1 MNASLSLSKVLR
13 RTFGIYAEQAPILL
27 TAAIMVA
34 GVVAL
39 DQVQFKNS
47 PALAVG
53 ALLINLVVLGLFVC
67 VVVLV
72 VADVWDGGSRRGAR
86 ELLRDGWSALGP
98 LLLVGI
104 VAGIAITVLTS
115 FVSVIAIIF
124 IAGAAL
130 SAGVGLVGLILAIV
144 LVPVLL
150 IVPELFLLTVWSVT
164 AAVAV
169 LERPG
174 GLRALGRSRD
184 LVRGNGWRV
193 LALILVLALPLAFA
207 ADEIERAAAA
217 VGSGPAIA
225 VRLLVATLVAPIPVL
240 AATALYFEL
249 RRAEPIGAP
258 VDSMPSG
265 VLPSSTALL

>member
-1 MNASLSLSKVLR
+1 MNASLSLGKVLR
-13 RTFGIYAEQAPILL
+13 RTFGIYAEQAPVLL
-27 TAAIMVA
+27 AAAIVVA

-104 VAGIAITVLTS
+104 VAGIAITLLTS
-115 FVSVIAIIF
+115 VASTIVFVIIF
-124 IAGAAL
+124 GVAQA
-130 SAGVGLVGLILAIV
+130 AGVGVLGLLIGLL
-144 LVPVLL
+144 LVPILL
-150 IVPELFLLTVWSVT
+150 LVPELSLLRAWSVL
-164 AAVAV
+164 APVAV

-174 GLRALGRSRD
+174 RLRALGRS
-184 LVRGNGWRV
+184 GWRV
-193 LALILVLALPLAFA
+193 LALILVLALPLALA
-207 ADEIERAAAA
+207 AAEIERAAAT
-217 VGSGPAIA
+217 VGGGPAIA
-225 VRLLVATLVAPIPVL
+225 ARLLVATLVAPIPVL

-249 RRAEPIGAP
+249 RRVEPTGAP
-258 VDSMPSG
+258 VDPMPSA
-265 VLPSSTALL
+265 VLPSGTAPL